1 MEAGKLKGELKLK
14 IKLTNTIILKSK
26 AKEKRYSLSD
36 TETVGL
42 IVRIE
47 PSGSKSFYVDYRNPY
62 TGKRVQ
68 RRLGYTNEMTVT
80 QARELVQK
88 IRVSVKN
95 NGEDPTQIEKKM
107 RERLTVGEIV
117 NLYIPWLKIHRKSV
131 RQTIIMLKSFS
142 ELCPIIAE
150 EITSNDV
157 TKWKQ
162 KNCKNEK
169 TGKSLAPQTVN
180 RRLALFKGMF
190 SWALREGHI
199 SSNPL
204 RGNVEMLNAP
214 DNNRIRYLKPD
225 ERERLLTALEKRD
238 GEEKDYLRCAV
249 LLSLNTG
256 IRKGTLLRLRWE
268 YVDWERKT
276 LLLPAQIMKGGK
288 THTIPL
294 NSVALGALADWKKRC
309 NPSDGWIFPGDTPE
323 GHLGD
328 VKNPWETLLKRAKV
342 QNLKWHD
349 MRHDFASQLVM
360 QGVDILTVKKLM
372 CHTDLKMT
380 QIYAHLSPQ
389 HINLATEKLS
399 ELYSK
404 NKGE

>member
-1 MEAGKLKGELKLK
+1 MDAGMLKGGFYMKA
-14 IKLTNTIILKSK
+14 KLTNTYVQKLRPGK
-26 AKEKRYSLSD
+26 KRYVISD
-36 TETVGL
+36 TETAGL

-47 PSGSKSFYVDYRNPY
+47 PSGSKNFYVDYRNPY

-68 RRLGYTNEMTVT
+68 RRLGYANEMTVT

-88 IRVSVKN
+88 IRVGVRN
-95 NGEDPTQIEKKM
+95 DGEDPTQVEKRM

-131 RQTIIMLKSFS
+131 RQTIIMLRSFS
-142 ELCPIIAE
+142 GLYSLIAE
-150 EITSNDV
+150 EITSSHI
-157 TKWKQ
+157 TQWKQ
-162 KNCKNEK
+162 NCKNEK

-199 SSNPL
+199 SQNPL
-204 RGNVEMLNAP
+204 KSNVEMLKES
-214 DNNRIRYLKPD
+214 DNNRIRYLEPD

-256 IRKGTLLRLRWE
+256 VRKGTLLRLKWE

-288 THTIPL
+288 THAISL
-294 NSVALGALADWKKRC
+294 NSVALEALADWKKRSK
-309 NPSDGWIFPGDTPE
+309 NPSSEWIFPGDTPE

-349 MRHDFASQLVM
+349 MRHDFGSQLAM
-360 QGVDILTVKKLM
+360 AGVDILTIKKLM
-372 CHTDLKMT
+372 CHADLRMT
-380 QIYAHLSPQ
+380 LVYAHLSPQ

-404 NKGE
+404 NKGK

>member
-1 MEAGKLKGELKLK
+1 M
-14 IKLTNTIILKSK
+14 KLTNTLILKSQ

-36 TETVGL
+36 TETTGL

-47 PSGSKSFYVDYRNPY
+47 PSGSKSFYVDYRNSY

-68 RRLGYTNEMTVT
+68 RRLGYTNELTVT
-80 QARELVQK
+80 QARELAQK
-88 IRVSVKN
+88 IRVSVRN
-95 NGEDPTQIEKKM
+95 DGEDPTQIEKKM
-107 RERLTVGEIV
+107 RERLTIGEIV
-117 NLYIPWLKIHRKSV
+117 NLYVPWLKIHRKSV
-131 RQTIIMLKSFS
+131 RQTLIMLRSFS
-142 ELCPIIAE
+142 KLYPIVAE

-162 KNCKNEK
+162 NCKNEK

-190 SWALREGHI
+190 SWAMREGHI
-199 SSNPL
+199 SQNPL
-204 RGNVEMLNAP
+204 KSNVEMLKES
-214 DNNRIRYLKPD
+214 DNNHRIRYLEPD

-256 IRKGTLLRLRWE
+256 VRKGTLLRLKWE

-276 LLLPAQIMKGGK
+276 LFLPAQIMKGGK
-288 THTIPL
+288 THTVPL
-294 NSVALGALADWKKRC
+294 NSVALEALADWKKRSK
-309 NPSDGWIFPGDTPE
+309 NPSDGYIFPGDTPE

-328 VKNPWETLLKRAKV
+328 IKNPWETLLKRANIK
-342 QNLKWHD
+342 NFRWHD

-404 NKGE
+404 NKGK

>member
-68 RRLGYTNEMTVT
+68 RRLGYANEMTVT

-88 IRVSVKN
+88 IRVGVRN
-95 NGEDPTQIEKKM
+95 DGEDPTQVEKRM

-117 NLYIPWLKIHRKSV
+117 NLYVPWLKIHRKSV
-131 RQTIIMLKSFS
+131 RQTLIMLKSFE
-142 ELCPIIAE
+142 ELYPLIAE

-162 KNCKNEK
+162 NCKNEK

-199 SSNPL
+199 SMDPL
-204 RGNVEMLNAP
+204 RGNVEMLKEP
-214 DNNRIRYLKPD
+214 DMNRIRYLSPD
-225 ERERLLTALEKRD
+225 ERERLLTTLEKRD
-238 GEEKDYLRCAV
+238 VEEKDYLRCAV

-256 IRKGTLLRLRWE
+256 IRKGTLLRLKWE

-276 LLLPAQIMKGGK
+276 LFLPAQIMKGGK
-288 THTIPL
+288 THTVPL
-294 NSVALGALADWKKRC
+294 NSVAWEALADWKKRLKD
-309 NPSDGWIFPGDTPE
+309 SSRWIFPGDTPE

-328 VKNPWETLLKRAKV
+328 IKNPWETLLKRAKV

-349 MRHDFASQLVM
+349 IRHDFASQLVM

-372 CHTDLKMT
+372 CHTDLRMT
-380 QIYAHLSPQ
+380 LVYAHLSPQ

-399 ELYSK
+399 ELYNAK
-404 NKGE
+404 K

>member
-1 MEAGKLKGELKLK
+1 MDAGMLKGGFYMKA
-14 IKLTNTIILKSK
+14 KLTNMYIQKLRPGK
-26 AKEKRYSLSD
+26 KRYVISD
-36 TETVGL
+36 TETAGL
-42 IVRIE
+42 LAKIE
-47 PSGSKSFYVDYRNPY
+47 PSGSKSFYCEYRNPY

-88 IRVSVKN
+88 IRVGVRN
-95 NGEDPTQIEKKM
+95 DGEDPTQIEKKM

-117 NLYIPWLKIHRKSV
+117 DLYIPWLKIHRKSV

-238 GEEKDYLRCAV
+238 AEEKDYLRCAV

-256 IRKGTLLRLRWE
+256 VRKGTLLRLKWE

-288 THTIPL
+288 THAISL
-294 NSVALGALADWKKRC
+294 NSVALEALADWKKRSK
-309 NPSDGWIFPGDTPE
+309 NPSSEWIFPGDTPE

-328 VKNPWETLLKRAKV
+328 IKNPWETLLKRAKV

-372 CHTDLKMT
+372 CHTDLRMT
-380 QIYAHLSPQ
+380 LIYSYVT
-389 HINLATEKLS
+389 NL
-399 ELYSK
+399 
-404 NKGE
+404 

>member
-1 MEAGKLKGELKLK
+1 MDAGMLKGGFYMKA
-14 IKLTNTIILKSK
+14 KLTNTYVQKLRPGK
-26 AKEKRYSLSD
+26 KRYVISD
-36 TETVGL
+36 TETAGL

-47 PSGSKSFYVDYRNPY
+47 PSGSKNFYVDYRNPY

-68 RRLGYTNEMTVT
+68 RRLGYANEMTVT

-88 IRVSVKN
+88 IRVGVRN
-95 NGEDPTQIEKKM
+95 DGEDPTQVEKRM

-117 NLYIPWLKIHRKSV
+117 NLYVPWLKIHRKSV
-131 RQTIIMLKSFS
+131 RQTLIMLKSFE
-142 ELCPIIAE
+142 ELYPLIAE

-162 KNCKNEK
+162 NCKNEK
-169 TGKSLAPQTVN
+169 TGKSLAPQTIN
-180 RRLALFKGMF
+180 RRLALIKGMF
-190 SWALREGHI
+190 SWALRERHI
-199 SSNPL
+199 SQNPL
-204 RGNVEMLNAP
+204 KGNVEMLKEP
-214 DNNRIRYLKPD
+214 DHIRIRYLEPD

-256 IRKGTLLRLRWE
+256 VRKGTLLRLKWE

-276 LLLPAQIMKGGK
+276 LFLPAQIMKGGK
-288 THTIPL
+288 THTVPL
-294 NSVALGALADWKKRC
+294 NSVALEALADWKKRC

-399 ELYSK
+399 ELYTK

>member
-88 IRVSVKN
+88 IRVGVRN
-95 NGEDPTQIEKKM
+95 DGEDPTQIEKKM

-117 NLYIPWLKIHRKSV
+117 DLYIPWLKIHRKSV
-131 RQTIIMLKSFS
+131 RQTLIMLRSFS
-142 ELCPIIAE
+142 GLYSLIAE
-150 EITSNDV
+150 EITSSHI
-157 TKWKQ
+157 TQWKKQ
-162 KNCKNEK
+162 NCKNEK

-180 RRLALFKGMF
+180 RRLALIKGMF
-190 SWALREGHI
+190 SWAMREGHI
-199 SSNPL
+199 SQNPL
-204 RGNVEMLNAP
+204 KSNVEMLKES
-214 DNNRIRYLKPD
+214 DNNRIRYLEPD

-288 THTIPL
+288 THVIPL
-294 NSVALGALADWKKRC
+294 NSVAWEALKDWKKRLKD
-309 NPSDGWIFPGDTPE
+309 SSRWIFPGDTPE

-328 VKNPWETLLKRAKV
+328 IKNPWETLLKRAKV

-349 MRHDFASQLVM
+349 MRHDFGSQLAM
-360 QGVDILTVKKLM
+360 AGVDILTIKKLM
-372 CHTDLKMT
+372 CHADLRMT
-380 QIYAHLSPQ
+380 LVYAHLSPAYV
-389 HINLATEKLS
+389 NSSVEKLS
-399 ELYSK
+399 ELYNAK
-404 NKGE
+404 K

>member
-1 MEAGKLKGELKLK
+1 MDAGMLKGGFYMKA
-14 IKLTNTIILKSK
+14 KLTNTLILKSQPQK
-26 AKEKRYSLSD
+26 KRYVISD
-36 TETVGL
+36 TETAGL
-42 IVRIE
+42 LAKIE
-47 PSGSKSFYVDYRNPY
+47 PSGSKSFYCEYYNPY

-68 RRLGYTNEMTVT
+68 RRLGYTNELTVT

-107 RERLTVGEIV
+107 RERLTVGEIA
-117 NLYIPWLKIHRKSV
+117 NLLYIPWLKIHRKSV

-142 ELCPIIAE
+142 ELYPIIAE
-150 EITSNDV
+150 EITSSHI
-157 TKWKQ
+157 TRWKQ
-162 KNCKNEK
+162 NCKNEK
-169 TGKSLAPQTVN
+169 TGKSLAPQTIN
-180 RRLALFKGMF
+180 RRLALIKGMF
-190 SWALREGHI
+190 SWAMREGHI

-204 RGNVEMLNAP
+204 RGNVEMLKEP
-214 DNNRIRYLKPD
+214 DMNRIRYLSPD
-225 ERERLLTALEKRD
+225 ERERLLNALNKRD
-238 GEEKDYLRCAV
+238 AEEKDYLRCAV
-249 LLSLNTG
+249 ILSLNTG
-256 IRKGTLLRLRWE
+256 IRKGTLLHLRWE

-288 THTIPL
+288 THIIPL
-294 NSVALGALADWKKRC
+294 NSIALGALADWKKRC

-328 VKNPWETLLKRAKV
+328 IKNPWETLLKRAKI
-342 QNLKWHD
+342 QNFKWHD
-349 MRHDFASQLVM
+349 MRHDFGSQLAM
-360 QGVDILTVKKLM
+360 AGVDILTIKKLM

-399 ELYSK
+399 ELYKK